1 MTDWAAE
8 AVQQWEL
15 LVVVLAMAL
24 KLWRLDR
31 DVKRLSR

>member
-1 MTDWAAE
+1 MTDWATE
-8 AVQQWEL
+8 PVEQWEL
-15 LVVVLAMAL
+15 LVVVLALAL